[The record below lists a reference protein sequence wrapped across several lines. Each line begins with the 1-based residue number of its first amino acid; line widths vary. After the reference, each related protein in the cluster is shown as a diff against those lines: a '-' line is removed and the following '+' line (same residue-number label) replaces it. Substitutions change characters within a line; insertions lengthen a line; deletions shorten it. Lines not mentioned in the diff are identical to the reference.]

1 MRSAYNEVKI
11 FNKCLRY
18 VYRVRKAY
26 GLSRVI
32 RVSKQSGTPKLF
44 IFHYSMTDVS
54 GVVDTVKQKVKEQTG
69 VMLEC
74 EVLIMK

>member
-1 MRSAYNEVKI
+1 MPEICVPGEISLWFIKS
-11 FNKCLRY
+11 L
-18 VYRVRKAY
+18 
-26 GLSRVI
+26 
-32 RVSKQSGTPKLF
+32 RVSKQNGTPELF
-44 IFHYSMTDVS
+44 IFHYSMMDVS

>member
-1 MRSAYNEVKI
+1 M
-11 FNKCLRY
+11 
-18 VYRVRKAY
+18 
-26 GLSRVI
+26 
-32 RVSKQSGTPKLF
+32 
-44 IFHYSMTDVS
+44 MDVS